1 MVDLF
6 DKPFH
11 GFVNFSHHVTSQGN
25 SVDAIEKSALKL
37 MKVPNLKVINDLTL
51 MAPSSGIRHY
61 LIAGHFNKSTE
72 EKPCRTWLWVT
83 AVEFKSHAHPA
94 LRVVMWNNLDK
105 PGCNRIKPVYH
116 WREVVTV
123 TIKHLNNKN
132 EKKKNNNNNKIR
144 ATKIISEK
152 KKIQQQQ
159 KTPENYYILGR
170 SKRAGNCIQ
179 GVECLY
185 FNTQWFTAY
194 CSLRTCFKDVTGIL
208 GGR

>member
-152 KKIQQQQ
+152 KKNTTTTKNTGELLHTWEIQ
-159 KTPENYYILGR
+159 EGR
-170 SKRAGNCIQ
+170 
-179 GVECLY
+179 ELY
-185 FNTQWFTAY
+185 PRSRMSLLQYAVVHCVLFAAY
-194 CSLRTCFKDVTGIL
+194 VFQRCYRYF
-208 GGR
+208 RR